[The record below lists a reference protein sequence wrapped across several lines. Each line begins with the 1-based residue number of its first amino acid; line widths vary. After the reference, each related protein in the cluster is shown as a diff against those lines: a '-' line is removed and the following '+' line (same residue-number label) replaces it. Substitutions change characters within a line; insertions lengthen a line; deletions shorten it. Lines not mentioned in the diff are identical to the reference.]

1 MICHKAVFLDR
12 DGTINEDVGDLDD
25 PSKFRLIPKA
35 AEALKILQDHFCL
48 FVITNQSGIGEGRFD
63 EAGYSRVNDSF
74 MACLKEAGVRI
85 LEVRHCPHA
94 KKDRCICHK
103 PSPYFIE
110 KLCAK
115 YEIDVRQSFCIGD
128 HPHDIEMAKRCGAR
142 SVYLL
147 TGHGAK
153 HRGELISKPDHIAT
167 DLYEAA
173 VWIDRK

>member
-1 MICHKAVFLDR
+1 MILLSLCDNHDSGACILKDGELLFAV
-12 DGTINEDVGDLDD
+12 NEE
-25 PSKFRLIPKA
+25 RLSRK
-35 AEALKILQDHFCL
+35 KLQGGFPWL
-48 FVITNQSGIGEGRFD
+48 SVK
-63 EAGYSRVNDSF
+63 
-74 MACLKEAGVRI
+74 ACLKEAGVRI

-110 KLCAK
+110 KFCAK

-153 HRGELISKPDHIAT
+153 HRGELISKPDHIAA

-173 VWIDRK
+173 VWIMRSTVADGKIEISQVSQ